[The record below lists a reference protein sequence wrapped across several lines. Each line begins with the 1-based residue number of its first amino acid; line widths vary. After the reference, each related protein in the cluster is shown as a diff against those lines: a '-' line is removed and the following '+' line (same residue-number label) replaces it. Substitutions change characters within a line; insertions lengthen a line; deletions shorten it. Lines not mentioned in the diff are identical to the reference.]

1 MGAAMRELGVLIGGL
16 ACGAGFMVI
25 ALFIAGVIQ

>member
-1 MGAAMRELGVLIGGL
+1 MEPALREFGVLIGGL

-25 ALFIAGVIQ
+25 ALFITGVIH

>member
-1 MGAAMRELGVLIGGL
+1 MEPALREFGVLLSGL

-25 ALFIAGVIQ
+25 ALFITGVIN